1 PSACISARTRSGGS
15 CKPHPG
21 TSQTPHEIGPAAR
34 RSSSAFR
41 GASALVSV
49 DIVVPG
55 GILSCGWSALSL
67 ERSNKV
73 AIMSGASS
81 PVKQSGARH
90 VTMED
95 VARAAG
101 VSRALVSLV
110 MRESPKVS
118 EKRRDRVIAAAE
130 RLGYRP
136 NAMARSLASRR
147 TRTIGVLLNDLGNP
161 FFAEITD
168 GMLEAADK
176 LDYRLLIATGRR
188 EAKSERRALDA
199 FLEHRTDG
207 VVLVSPRLPSSEILA
222 IGRTAH
228 TVVVGQ
234 QLRAGHLDSVANDDA
249 AGTRLAMGHL
259 AELGHTRIAHID
271 GGRGAGAATRRR
283 GYVRA
288 MEERGLSP
296 HVVAGEFTEA
306 AGVRAAEQLLG
317 LHEMPTAVFAAN
329 DLVAAGALD
338 RFEDAGMRVPADISI
353 IGYDNTFLAALHH
366 MSLTTIDQP
375 RPEIGRLA
383 IASLLERIDG
393 TRTEAV
399 HLRLEP
405 RLVVRATTGPPPDE
419 FPPRRDLAD

>member
-1 PSACISARTRSGGS
+1 
-15 CKPHPG
+15 
-21 TSQTPHEIGPAAR
+21 
-34 RSSSAFR
+34 
-41 GASALVSV
+41 
-49 DIVVPG
+49 
-55 GILSCGWSALSL
+55 
-67 ERSNKV
+67 
-73 AIMSGASS
+73 MSGARS

-168 GMLEAADK
+168 GMLEAADE

>member
-1 PSACISARTRSGGS
+1 MSRADGQVKTSG
-15 CKPHPG
+15 
-21 TSQTPHEIGPAAR
+21 Q
-34 RSSSAFR
+34 
-41 GASALVSV
+41 
-49 DIVVPG
+49 
-55 GILSCGWSALSL
+55 
-67 ERSNKV
+67 
-73 AIMSGASS
+73 
-81 PVKQSGARH
+81 H

-118 EKRRDRVIAAAE
+118 AKRRQRVLVAAE

-136 NAMARSLASRR
+136 NAMARGLASRR
-147 TRTIGVLLNDLGNP
+147 TRTVGVLLNDLGNP
-161 FFAEITD
+161 FFAEIMD
-168 GMLEAADK
+168 GMLEAADE

-188 EAKSERRALDA
+188 ETRGERRALA
-199 FLEHRTDG
+199 TFFEHRTDG
-207 VVLVSPRLPSSEILA
+207 VVLVSPRLPSSEVLA
-222 IGRTAH
+222 IGRATP
-228 TVVVGQ
+228 TVVVGRMV
-234 QLRAGHLDSVANDDA
+234 RASHLDSVTNDDA
-249 AGTRLAMGHL
+249 AGTRLAMAHL
-259 AELGHTRIAHID
+259 AELGHARIAHID
-271 GGRGAGAATRRR
+271 GGHGAGASTRRQ
-283 GYVRA
+283 GYIRA
-288 MEERGLSP
+288 MTARGLTP
-296 HVVAGEFTEA
+296 NVVPADFTEV
-306 AGVRAAEQLLG
+306 AGVRAAEALLARRE
-317 LHEMPTAVFAAN
+317 LPTAVFAAN

-338 RFEDAGMRVPADISI
+338 RFEDGGLRVPADVSI

-383 IASLLERIDG
+383 ITSLLERIDG